1 MDINELVAKIDK
13 ANADTAAVMAQRN
26 KNLGKKEALEKQLAS
41 LLEAYKAK
49 YGVELTPDT
58 LQEEINRV
66 STEKAAELSKTE
78 QALTLIQS
86 GRFNDASVLLTGEE
100 LKTVAQAEG
109 VDAQEVELKHLDAP
123 VEVANTVTAN
133 IPAPT
138 VVPDVNEA
146 VVESKEPV
154 GAVAEMPSISVPD
167 EFGIPSAPPAPSIP
181 IGAGAE
187 AKPFAAPPVAPPV
200 APSVAPVQGKAENV
214 ANKPAVFGAGDS
226 PMSAMAGF
234 TKPNQGRPVV
244 PPTSVA
250 EDDDEDEGVAPAPP
264 PTSFGAIFG
273 GTAFMNK

>member
-13 ANADTAAVMAQRN
+13 ANADTAVVMAQRN

-66 STEKAAELSKTE
+66 SAEKAAELSKTE

-100 LKTVAQAEG
+100 LKTIAQAEG

-123 VEVANTVTAN
+123 VEVANTVTAS

-138 VVPDVNEA
+138 VVPNVNEA

-154 GAVAEMPSISVPD
+154 GAVAEMPSVSVPD

-200 APSVAPVQGKAENV
+200 ASVQGKVENV
-214 ANKPAVFGAGDS
+214 ANKLAVFGAGDS

-234 TKPNQGRPVV
+234 TKPNQGRPIV
-244 PPTSVA
+244 PPTPVA

>member
-13 ANADTAAVMAQRN
+13 ANADTAEVMAQRN
-26 KNLGKKEALEKQLAS
+26 KNLGKKEALEKQLVS
-41 LLEAYKAK
+41 LLEAYKTK
-49 YGVELTPDT
+49 YGVELTPAT
-58 LQEEINRV
+58 LQEEIDRV
-66 STEKAAELSKTE
+66 SAEKASELSKTE
-78 QALTLIQS
+78 QALSLIQE
-86 GRFNDASVLLTGEE
+86 GRFSDASVLLTGEE

-123 VEVANTVTAN
+123 VEVENNASVN

-146 VVESKEPV
+146 VS
-154 GAVAEMPSISVPD
+154 ATAEMPSVSVPE

-187 AKPFAAPPVAPPV
+187 AKPFAVPFTAPPVAPIQEKTT
-200 APSVAPVQGKAENV
+200 SSTGKT
-214 ANKPAVFGAGDS
+214 AVFSESDS

-244 PPTSVA
+244 PPTPVV
-250 EDDDEDEGVAPAPP
+250 DDDEDEGVAPAPP

>member
-58 LQEEINRV
+58 LQGEINRV
-66 STEKAAELSKTE
+66 SAEKAAELSKTE

-100 LKTVAQAEG
+100 LKTVAHAEG

-123 VEVANTVTAN
+123 VEVANTVTASV
-133 IPAPT
+133 PAPKAAP
-138 VVPDVNEA
+138 VVNEA

-154 GAVAEMPSISVPD
+154 SAVAEMPSISVPD

-187 AKPFAAPPVAPPV
+187 AKPFAVPPVAPPV
-200 APSVAPVQGKAENV
+200 APVQGKVGNV
-214 ANKPAVFGAGDS
+214 ADKPAVFGTGDS

-234 TKPNQGRPVV
+234 TKPNQGRPII
-244 PPTSVA
+244 PPAPEV
-250 EDDDEDEGVAPAPP
+250 EDEEDEGVAPAPP

-273 GTAFMNK
+273 GTAFVNK

>member
-13 ANADTAAVMAQRN
+13 ANADTAEVMAQRN
-26 KNLGKKEALEKQLAS
+26 KNLGKKEALEKQLVS
-41 LLEAYKAK
+41 LLEAYKTK
-49 YGVELTPDT
+49 YGVELTPAT
-58 LQEEINRV
+58 LQEEIDKV
-66 STEKAAELSKTE
+66 SAEKASELSKTE
-78 QALTLIQS
+78 QALSLIQE

-123 VEVANTVTAN
+123 VEVENNASVN

-146 VVESKEPV
+146 VS
-154 GAVAEMPSISVPD
+154 ATAEMPSVSAPE

-187 AKPFAAPPVAPPV
+187 AKPFAVPFTAPPVAPIQEKTT
-200 APSVAPVQGKAENV
+200 SSTGKTD
-214 ANKPAVFGAGDS
+214 VFSESDS

-244 PPTSVA
+244 PPTPVV
-250 EDDDEDEGVAPAPP
+250 DDDEDEGVAPAPP

>member
-123 VEVANTVTAN
+123 VEVANAVTAS
-133 IPAPT
+133 IPASTAAP
-138 VVPDVNEA
+138 VVNEA
-146 VVESKEPV
+146 VIESKETA

-200 APSVAPVQGKAENV
+200 APVQGKAENV
-214 ANKPAVFGAGDS
+214 ASKPAVFGAGDS

-273 GTAFMNK
+273 GTAFLNK

>member
-13 ANADTAAVMAQRN
+13 ANADTAEVMAQRN
-26 KNLGKKEALEKQLAS
+26 KNLGKKEALEKQLVS
-41 LLEAYKAK
+41 LLEAYKTK
-49 YGVELTPDT
+49 YGVELTPAT

-66 STEKAAELSKTE
+66 SAEKASELSKTE
-78 QALTLIQS
+78 QALSLIQE

-123 VEVANTVTAN
+123 VEVENNASVN

-146 VVESKEPV
+146 VS
-154 GAVAEMPSISVPD
+154 ATAEMSSVSAPE

-187 AKPFAAPPVAPPV
+187 AKPFAVPFTAPPVAP
-200 APSVAPVQGKAENV
+200 VQEKPTTSTGKT
-214 ANKPAVFGAGDS
+214 AVFGESDS
-226 PMSAMAGF
+226 PMSAMTGF

-244 PPTSVA
+244 PPTPVV
-250 EDDDEDEGVAPAPP
+250 DDDEDEGVAPAPP

>member
-13 ANADTAAVMAQRN
+13 ANADTAEVMAQRN
-26 KNLGKKEALEKQLAS
+26 KNLGKKEALEKQLVS
-41 LLEAYKAK
+41 LLEAYKTK
-49 YGVELTPDT
+49 YGVELTPAT

-66 STEKAAELSKTE
+66 SAEKASELSKTE
-78 QALTLIQS
+78 QALSLIQE

-123 VEVANTVTAN
+123 VEVENNTSVN

-138 VVPDVNEA
+138 VVPDVNE
-146 VVESKEPV
+146 VVS
-154 GAVAEMPSISVPD
+154 ATAEMPSVSEPE

-187 AKPFAAPPVAPPV
+187 AKPFAVPFTAPPVAP
-200 APSVAPVQGKAENV
+200 VQEKPTTSTGKT
-214 ANKPAVFGAGDS
+214 AVFSESDS

-244 PPTSVA
+244 PPTPVV
-250 EDDDEDEGVAPAPP
+250 DDDEDEGVAPAPP

>member
-13 ANADTAAVMAQRN
+13 ANADTAEVMAQRN
-26 KNLGKKEALEKQLAS
+26 KNLGKKEALEKQLVS
-41 LLEAYKAK
+41 LLEAYKTK
-49 YGVELTPDT
+49 YGVELTPAT

-66 STEKAAELSKTE
+66 SAEKASELSKTE
-78 QALTLIQS
+78 QALSLIQE
-86 GRFNDASVLLTGEE
+86 GRFNDASVLLLGEE

-123 VEVANTVTAN
+123 VEVENNASVN

-138 VVPDVNEA
+138 VVPDVNETVSA
-146 VVESKEPV
+146 T
-154 GAVAEMPSISVPD
+154 AEMPSVSVPE

-187 AKPFAAPPVAPPV
+187 AKPFAVPFTAPPVAP
-200 APSVAPVQGKAENV
+200 VQEKPTTSTGKT
-214 ANKPAVFGAGDS
+214 AVFDESDS

-244 PPTSVA
+244 PPTPVI
-250 EDDDEDEGVAPAPP
+250 DDDEDEGVAPAPS